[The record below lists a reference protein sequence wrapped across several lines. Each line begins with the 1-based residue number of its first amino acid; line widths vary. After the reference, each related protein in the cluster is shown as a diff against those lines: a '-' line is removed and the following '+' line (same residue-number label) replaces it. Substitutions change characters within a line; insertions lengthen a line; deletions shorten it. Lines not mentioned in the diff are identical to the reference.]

1 MQNAGTKRTQ
11 IFRTR
16 LHLLVR
22 RPAWILR
29 RPKMQQQ
36 ASAARTHDRRQ
47 PLPAIGARSS
57 TQPSGRPEDRQV
69 AARFATTAT
78 SEAQQLIGQL
88 QEELGQAEAGKARR
102 DEVARLHGEVERLHG
117 ILKHKDE
124 QLAKKDETYREDM
137 IKLRQEKDEQLAKK
151 DETYR
156 EDMIKLRQEKDETY
170 REDMI
175 KKDEQLAKKDDTYRE
190 DLNRLMQQLS
200 GIGMPPTQT
209 TFPVQQQASFSPVP
223 PTQPLSAPVLP
234 AHRRVQRAQVDA
246 VAPQEQP
253 TQPIHYAPHSTDSA
267 AEEGRDVG
275 CGQAERI
282 GSPV

>member
-1 MQNAGTKRTQ
+1 MRERNAHK
-11 IFRTR
+11 FFAR
-16 LHLLVR
+16 LHLLGR

-151 DETYR
+151 DEKLAKKDETYR

-170 REDMI
+170 REDI
-175 KKDEQLAKKDDTYRE
+175 ITVR
-190 DLNRLMQQLS
+190 
-200 GIGMPPTQT
+200 T
-209 TFPVQQQASFSPVP
+209 
-223 PTQPLSAPVLP
+223 
-234 AHRRVQRAQVDA
+234 
-246 VAPQEQP
+246 
-253 TQPIHYAPHSTDSA
+253 
-267 AEEGRDVG
+267 
-275 CGQAERI
+275 
-282 GSPV
+282 